1 MYKKEMTN
9 WVNIPRDVL
18 LSFTVCLVVAQSMK
32 HTILQN
38 DDFYLGTIEVFLVM
52 ENLHYKHIYIKI
64 IIKYK
69 IR

>member
-64 IIKYK
+64 II
-69 IR
+69 IN